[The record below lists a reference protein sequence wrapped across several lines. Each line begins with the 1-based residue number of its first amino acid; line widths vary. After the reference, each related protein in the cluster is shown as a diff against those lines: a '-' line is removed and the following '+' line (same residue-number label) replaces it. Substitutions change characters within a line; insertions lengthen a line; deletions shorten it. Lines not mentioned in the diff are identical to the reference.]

1 MEVFQIFNS
10 VLGCTHA
17 SDLNIQYGGNNC
29 NFLKSAI
36 YNLMP
41 KFFSDTELN
50 QFCSILL
57 YRCRPN
63 SLGIL
68 KKKNLFLNCTVIVI
82 IHFSTS
88 MTMIWIFTFLIFFDY
103 PMCLFDGQNNIWLL
117 VQLVLLS
124 CVMKIAFSH
133 SN

>member
-10 VLGCTHA
+10 VLGRTHA
-17 SDLNIQYGGNNC
+17 SDLNIQYGGNTC
-29 NFLKSAI
+29 NFLKSTI

-41 KFFSDTELN
+41 KFCSDTELN

-103 PMCLFDGQNNIWLL
+103 PYVFIWWSEQYL
-117 VQLVLLS
+117 VIGSVGSAELCDEDSV
-124 CVMKIAFSH
+124 FT
-133 SN
+133 